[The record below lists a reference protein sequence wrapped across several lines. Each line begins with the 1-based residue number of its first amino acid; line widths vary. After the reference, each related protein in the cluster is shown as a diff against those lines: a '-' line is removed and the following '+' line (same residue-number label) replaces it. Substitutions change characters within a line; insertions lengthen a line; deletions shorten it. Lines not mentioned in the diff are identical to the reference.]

1 MIKWKLVG
9 IGVLLLVLV
18 ACGMWHWERV
28 VAYRAQAANAR
39 EEALQASLEAQ
50 ALADEL
56 CQVQIELDEVQD
68 RPPSVEIRER
78 VVVKYQ
84 DAPAQVVDYMASHKR
99 EIKWTNP
106 DGSVRVH
113 VPDAMVGDTVEVKLD
128 TDIICKPWIE
138 RCAALSHA
146 DNSNPEL
153 SSPLRWGP
161 RLEIRAGY
169 GYSGLDGEVGTWPVE
184 IGGSRFKI
192 QIGAYGRATM
202 RPDGDFEGNAA
213 IGLKLVL
220 K

>member
-39 EEALQASLEAQ
+39 EEALQASVEAQ

-56 CQVQIELDEVQD
+56 CQVQIELDEVRD
-68 RPPSVEIRER
+68 RTPSVEIRER

-84 DAPAQVVDYMASHKR
+84 DAPGPVIDYLASHKR

-128 TDIICKPWIE
+128 TDIICKPW
-138 RCAALSHA
+138 A
-146 DNSNPEL
+146 DCCKKDTVTGFK
-153 SSPLRWGP
+153 SPIRWGP